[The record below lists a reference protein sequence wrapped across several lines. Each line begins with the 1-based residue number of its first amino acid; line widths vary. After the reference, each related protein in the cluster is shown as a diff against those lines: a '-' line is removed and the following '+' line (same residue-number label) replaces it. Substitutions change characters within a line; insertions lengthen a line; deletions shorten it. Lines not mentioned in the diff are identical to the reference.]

1 MTFNTKA
8 EQVEEHCGVVSPHG
22 LRPQS
27 RLQAL
32 DGFVPLLL
40 VLLLQREENLSLE
53 GKKTTWLAAAV
64 AMRRESI
71 LISLHHN
78 AKRAGAI

>member
-1 MTFNTKA
+1 MTLNTKD

-53 GKKTTWLAAAV
+53 GKKTTWLAAV

>member
-1 MTFNTKA
+1 MTFNTKD
-8 EQVEEHCGVVSPHG
+8 EQVGVISPHG

-53 GKKTTWLAAAV
+53 GEKQL
-64 AMRRESI
+64 
-71 LISLHHN
+71 
-78 AKRAGAI
+78 G

>member
-1 MTFNTKA
+1 MTFNTKD
-8 EQVEEHCGVVSPHG
+8 EQVEEHCRVVSPHG

-53 GKKTTWLAAAV
+53 GKKTTWLAAV

>member
-1 MTFNTKA
+1 MEK
-8 EQVEEHCGVVSPHG
+8 HCGVISPHG

-53 GKKTTWLAAAV
+53 
-64 AMRRESI
+64 
-71 LISLHHN
+71 
-78 AKRAGAI
+78 AKEQLS

>member
-1 MTFNTKA
+1 MTFNTKD
-8 EQVEEHCGVVSPHG
+8 EQVEKTLRVISPHG

-53 GKKTTWLAAAV
+53 GEKQL
-64 AMRRESI
+64 
-71 LISLHHN
+71 
-78 AKRAGAI
+78 G